1 MSEYLI
7 TSEEARKILKIGKSK
22 MNELLKSKEI
32 PCVKLG
38 NGYRMR
44 RSAIDEYIIELEK
57 RGS

>member
-1 MSEYLI
+1 MPEFLV

-32 PCVKLG
+32 PSIMLG
-38 NGYRMR
+38 NGYRIR
-44 RSAIDEYIIELEK
+44 RSAIDDYILKLEQ